1 MNLHSPFP
9 APPVTRP
16 ADAFFI
22 LEECRNLFVCRL
34 GEIAQQGG
42 ITHAQVLDAMRREA
56 AEAHD
61 ELAAEA
67 PPEGFDQ
74 THGLTASRISL
85 LGHDDLEIDIRI
97 GEIASHLRDD
107 QRIDHWRVQLR
118 YMSLLQRPAMPPEQN
133 PLGMEPIR
141 RALWAICR
149 EGGGSLEQQFG
160 RLDNLEETLKLRL
173 PGVYAELNQ
182 LLESKGIAP
191 AQTQLIRQPASRAV
205 VSTSPTNSPTNPL
218 AMLQLTMQQQ
228 RGDKVPA
235 GGAAPGGAN
244 ASAGGNALL
253 DASAMVMLNHL
264 IERMNAIELQQIAG
278 KTPPDKATRP
288 DASTPNLFRS
298 KDFDLA
304 PGQPAAIMLDTL
316 ALIFEAIYASPD
328 LPDVVKSLLGR
339 LQIPLLKHAMLDA
352 GFFANEQH
360 PARTLINR
368 LADAALG
375 LPANAPR
382 DHPVCVHFARIIDAA
397 REVLGQGKGD
407 LAPLIARLDAIAGKR
422 DEAIHKAT
430 RRLVDQVQRHERK
443 EDARSS
449 AEDWLAKTRPAA
461 TAPALADFLSAHWV
475 KVMAA
480 ACEEGGRDGDDWRD
494 AESAIEYLLWSV
506 LPKQTPEDR
515 KKLTAGIP
523 ALLKRINAG
532 LDRIALPF
540 EERKPFL
547 DTCFALQTAA
557 LRARATDEAPWV
569 PAPAEPPERAKRSA
583 QPCLLEADGCRIHYH
598 GNPAASTAQRQAG
611 PITVKTGDWLNYTS
625 PDGKRLSGTC
635 CWQDSRTR
643 TVLLFSPAT
652 RHALAL
658 PQEAIEAQLR
668 AGQARMQSG
677 TALFDAAAQRALRQ
691 LRGE

>member
-1 MNLHSPFP
+1 MNFHSPVP
-9 APPVTRP
+9 APHSTSQAETR
-16 ADAFFI
+16 FI

-34 GEIAQQGG
+34 GEIAQRSG
-42 ITHAQVLDAMRREA
+42 ITHAQFLETMRRDA

-67 PPEGFDQ
+67 PPDGFDQ

-97 GEIASHLRDD
+97 GDIASHLRDD

-118 YMSLLQRPAMPPEQN
+118 YMNLLQRPTMPPELN

-149 EGGGSLEQQFG
+149 AGGGSLEEQFS

-182 LLESKGIAP
+182 QLENRGIQPLQQQRVRPPLARSA
-191 AQTQLIRQPASRAV
+191 AQI
-205 VSTSPTNSPTNPL
+205 NPL
-218 AMLQLTMQQQ
+218 ATLQLAMQQQ
-228 RGDKVPA
+228 RGNAFPL
-235 GGAAPGGAN
+235 GSAAPGGGGI
-244 ASAGGNALL
+244 AGPEGNALL

-264 IERMNAIELQQIAG
+264 IERMNAIELRHAAG
-278 KTPPDKATRP
+278 VTFPDVATEA
-288 DASTPNLFRS
+288 DASPQKLFRS

-304 PGQPAAIMLDTL
+304 PGQPVAIMLDTL
-316 ALIFEAIYASPD
+316 ALLFEAIYASPD

-352 GFFANEQH
+352 GFFANDQH
-360 PARTLINR
+360 AARTLINR

-375 LPANAPR
+375 LPADAPR
-382 DHPVCVHFARIIDAA
+382 DHPLCGHFARIVDAA

-407 LAPLIARLDAIAGKR
+407 LAPLIARLDAIVGKR
-422 DEAIHKAT
+422 DEAIRKAT
-430 RRLVDQVQRHERK
+430 RPLVEQVLRHERK
-443 EDARSS
+443 EDAQAS
-449 AEDWLAKTRPAA
+449 AEDWLARTRPAV
-461 TAPALADFLSAHWV
+461 TAPAVADFLSTHWV
-475 KVMAA
+475 EVMAV
-480 ACEEGGRDGDDWRD
+480 ACEEDGRYGDAWRD
-494 AESAIEYLLWSV
+494 AEAAIEYLLWSIR
-506 LPKQTPEDR
+506 PKQTPEDR
-515 KKLTAGIP
+515 QKLTAGIP

-532 LDRIALPF
+532 LDRIALPH
-540 EERKPFL
+540 EARKPFL
-547 DTCFALQTAA
+547 DACFALQTAA
-557 LRARATDEAPWV
+557 LRARATDEAPV
-569 PAPAEPPERAKRSA
+569 AAPPQAPERAKRTM
-583 QPCLLEADGCRIHYH
+583 QPSLLEADGCRVHYH
-598 GNPAASTAQRQAG
+598 GNPAARTSPWLTGASA
-611 PITVKTGDWLNYTS
+611 VKPGDWLNYTL

-635 CWQDSRTR
+635 CWQDPQTR

-652 RHALAL
+652 RHALAM

-668 AGQARMQSG
+668 AGQARMLSG

-691 LRGE
+691 LRGG